1 MVPGKQNVYYDKGL
15 RESRKSHTETKFG
28 DCSGH
33 SGSGKKAI
41 IKNIALKYR
50 SQCWFVHSVNKVTDI
65 IDAFQLNSVLENQ
78 TLFVLNDPIGK
89 ESFDEKAY
97 APWKKHEE
105 CLRACFKNIKIL
117 LSCRKCV
124 QSDKRAKGLFKDI
137 SIIVDIDNCK
147 LSDDEKIQIL
157 KTYNANNYV
166 FSETDLKEI
175 LNTGAYFRYCVK
187 YFLAIWKDKR
197 MEKNFFKNPLRKLRR
212 I

>member
-1 MVPGKQNVYYDKGL
+1 MHWYQENRMFITTKACEKVENLIQKQNLVIVV
-15 RESRKSHTETKFG
+15 
-28 DCSGH
+28 GH

-124 QSDKRAKGLFKDI
+124 QSDKRAKGLFKHFYY
-137 SIIVDIDNCK
+137 C
-147 LSDDEKIQIL
+147 
-157 KTYNANNYV
+157 
-166 FSETDLKEI
+166 
-175 LNTGAYFRYCVK
+175 RY
-187 YFLAIWKDKR
+187 
-197 MEKNFFKNPLRKLRR
+197 
-212 I
+212 